1 MQIAIGNMDMEA
13 ALWCEHEGVQEDGG
27 IKFYVINGAWGGI
40 LYPDRDEII
49 VIHNDGNKSNPVPG
63 KLCWQG
69 KAPFHSFDYNEALDW
84 IRGEVIKN
92 GYRLKDYIYMPEP
105 IEESEDDD
113 IPF

>member
-1 MQIAIGNMDMEA
+1 MMQIAIGNMDMEA
-13 ALWCEHEGVQEDGG
+13 SLWCEHEGVQEDGG

-40 LYPDRDEII
+40 LYPDRDELVII
-49 VIHNDGNKSNPVPG
+49 QNGNKSNPVPG

-69 KAPFHSFDYNEALDW
+69 KAPFHSSDYNEALDW

-105 IEESEDDD
+105 IEENEDDD